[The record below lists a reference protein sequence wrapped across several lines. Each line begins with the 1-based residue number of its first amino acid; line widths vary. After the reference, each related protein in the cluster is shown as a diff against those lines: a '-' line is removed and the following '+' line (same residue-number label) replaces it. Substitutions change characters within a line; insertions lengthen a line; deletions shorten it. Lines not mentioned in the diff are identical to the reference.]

1 MRDVNCR
8 VLVDAGYEA
17 VEAAYGAVGLHLWHA
32 RGADLVMTD
41 IEMPELNGIEVILE
55 LRTLAPGLPIIAMS
69 GGQRSGDIDL
79 LQDAKLLG
87 AVGLLYKPFSIQE
100 LLTTVGKAFERA

>member
-32 RGADLVMTD
+32 RGAD
-41 IEMPELNGIEVILE
+41 
-55 LRTLAPGLPIIAMS
+55 PGAADDRRE
-69 GGQRSGDIDL
+69 G
-79 LQDAKLLG
+79 
-87 AVGLLYKPFSIQE
+87 V
-100 LLTTVGKAFERA
+100 

>member
-1 MRDVNCR
+1 MRDVICR
-8 VLVDAGYEA
+8 VLVDAGHET
-17 VEAAYGAVGLHLWHA
+17 VEAADGAVGLRLWHA
-32 RGADLVMTD
+32 RGADLVLTD

-87 AVGLLYKPFSIQE
+87 AVGL
-100 LLTTVGKAFERA
+100 VGKAFEPDRKSVV

>member
-1 MRDVNCR
+1 MPRILVMEDDASMRDVICR

-17 VEAAYGAVGLHLWHA
+17 VEAADGAVGLHLWHA
-32 RGADLVMTD
+32 RGADLVLTD

-55 LRTLAPGLPIIAMS
+55 
-69 GGQRSGDIDL
+69 
-79 LQDAKLLG
+79 LLG

-100 LLTTVGKAFERA
+100 LLTTVGMAFERA